1 MLPKSICAAFVALF
15 LSFAPASAQRAIST
29 PLLASDGNFRDVAG
43 ISAGYGGT
51 GFADTTS
58 NNGVMRTGVFY
69 RSEALTTLTGADQTT
84 LSTLHIG
91 LDVDLRT
98 PSEIAGPIS
107 IIAPNAG
114 SDWLPPGA
122 AYINVNIYG
131 TPAPPSTSLVA
142 SPAAAVDYFTSSY
155 RGFVTDPVQ
164 RTAFQTALLAMA
176 NEDEAALF
184 HCSAGKD
191 RTGWTAMLLQS
202 IAGVSQ
208 TTIMND
214 YLASNSYMAAFI
226 TQFLAGI
233 PAGLGP
239 TYAVM
244 LGVQSDFLQAGLDQ
258 VSASYG
264 SLNAYLTQ
272 GLGLSQAD
280 IYVLRARMVEYL
292 TLPGQNG
299 SAGNAA
305 AGAAFLN
312 ALQNS
317 PLAGRYTAYNYYL
330 QSAVD
335 AGTLAGVETQAGGQI
350 HADAA
355 SYLLRQPGRLD
366 AALTPYTSGREPGE
380 GRRRIWLTG
389 FRGHFGSDARAGSAG
404 STERSAGS
412 LIGVTYRVGERTGAH
427 LAIGYDSGSVESAGA
442 SADIRTV
449 MAVAGGRYGFSTL
462 ESGPY
467 AAARA
472 AVGWVDY
479 QSVRPLGGDLGTAR
493 GRNNGAVY
501 SGRAELGDVIRL
513 VPVTITPQ
521 AGFRV
526 SRLTLGSFNESGSE
540 LALGVNG
547 IKQTSSSL
555 LAGLDVSLDPKTLA
569 AWTITPCATVGY
581 ELALGDPHAESAGSL
596 YGFTVRQH
604 SAYNSRYL
612 VTAGLGVMARRDSF
626 TVKAEGNAVSG
637 DGEKST
643 GSSAQLTIGY
653 RF

>member
-1 MLPKSICAAFVALF
+1 MIPKNICAAAAAIY
-15 LSFAPASAQRAIST
+15 LSFAPASAQQAIST
-29 PLLASDGNFRDVAG
+29 PLLASDGNFRDLAG
-43 ISAGYGGT
+43 ISASYGGT

-69 RSEALTTLTGADQTT
+69 RSGALTTLASTDQTT

-107 IIAPNAG
+107 LFAPNAG
-114 SDWLPPGA
+114 SDWLPLGT
-122 AYINVNIYG
+122 AYINVNVYG

-142 SPAAAVDYFTSSY
+142 SPADAVDYFTSSY

-258 VSASYG
+258 VTASYG

-272 GLGLSQAD
+272 GLGLNQAD
-280 IYVLRARMVEYL
+280 IYVLRAKMVEYL
-292 TLPGQNG
+292 TLPGQSG
-299 SAGNAA
+299 FAGNAA

-312 ALQNS
+312 ALQSS
-317 PLAGRYTAYNYYL
+317 PMSGRYTAFNYYL

-335 AGTLAGVETQAGGQI
+335 AGTLAGVETQVGGQI

-355 SYLLRQPGRLD
+355 SYLLRLTGRLD
-366 AALTPYTSGREPGE
+366 AALTPYTSGGEPGE
-380 GRRRIWLTG
+380 GRKRIWLAG
-389 FRGHFGSDARAGSAG
+389 IKSYFGSDAHAGSAG

-412 LIGVTYRVGERTGAH
+412 LIGVTYRVGARASTH

-442 SADIRTV
+442 SADVRTV
-449 MAVAGGRYGFSTL
+449 MAVAGGRYGFATL
-462 ESGPY
+462 EAGFF
-467 AAARA
+467 AAARVTA
-472 AVGWVDY
+472 GWIDY
-479 QSVRPLGGDLGTAR
+479 QSKRALGGDLGTAQ
-493 GRNNGAVY
+493 GRTNGAVY
-501 SGRAELGDVIRL
+501 SGRVELGDLIRL
-513 VPVTITPQ
+513 SPLTITPR
-521 AGFRV
+521 AGFSF
-526 SRLTLGSFNESGSE
+526 SRIILGGFTESGSG
-540 LALGVNG
+540 LALGVSG
-547 IKQTSSSL
+547 LKQASSDV
-555 LAGLDVSLDPKTLA
+555 LAGLEVSLEPQKLA
-569 AWTITPCATVGY
+569 NWTITPSATVGY
-581 ELALGDPHAESAGSL
+581 ERELGDRRVESTGRL
-596 YGFTVRQH
+596 YDFTVSQN
-604 SAYNSRYL
+604 SAYDSHYL
-612 VTAGLGVMARRDSF
+612 VRAGLGLTARCRSF
-626 TVKAEGNAVSG
+626 AVKAGGEAVSG
-637 DGEKST
+637 DGERSA
-643 GSSAQLTIGY
+643 GSSAQLSIGY